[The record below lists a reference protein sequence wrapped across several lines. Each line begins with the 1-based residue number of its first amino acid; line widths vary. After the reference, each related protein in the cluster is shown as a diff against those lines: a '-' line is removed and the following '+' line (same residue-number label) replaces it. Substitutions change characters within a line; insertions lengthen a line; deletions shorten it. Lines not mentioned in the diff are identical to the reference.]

1 MRGIPHVHSL
11 VWIAMMVSQKNLSTV
26 KNTAEQQ
33 KVKNLIKKTVSA
45 ILVDKIHLA

>member
-1 MRGIPHVHSL
+1 VDSNDGITEESVNSE
-11 VWIAMMVSQKNLSTV
+11 
-26 KNTAEQQ
+26 NTAEQQ